1 MRITVEDN
9 DRQVKDGL
17 ILLTN
22 LLMSREKLWCN
33 QMADEDKKKVEMETQ
48 QVVTNN
54 INYILLGERNFLY
67 YLQMLLKGDEEKEG
81 KEDKGPQCTKKSLV
95 GFLLVFK

>member
-9 DRQVKDGL
+9 DRQVKDSL

-22 LLMSREKLWCN
+22 LLMSREKLWFN

-54 INYILLGERNFLY
+54 INSHFAR
-67 YLQMLLKGDEEKEG
+67 
-81 KEDKGPQCTKKSLV
+81 
-95 GFLLVFK
+95 

>member
-22 LLMSREKLWCN
+22 LLMSREKLWFN

-54 INYILLGERNFLY
+54 ISSHFAIIA
-67 YLQMLLKGDEEKEG
+67 
-81 KEDKGPQCTKKSLV
+81 P
-95 GFLLVFK
+95 